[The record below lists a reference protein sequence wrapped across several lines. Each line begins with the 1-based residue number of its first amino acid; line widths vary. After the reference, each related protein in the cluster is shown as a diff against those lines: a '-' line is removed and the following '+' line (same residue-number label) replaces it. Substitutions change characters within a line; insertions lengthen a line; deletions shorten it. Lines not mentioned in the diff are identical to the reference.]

1 MSLIPERQIGRPRF
15 EKISGVYLIQAG
27 NACYV
32 GSSADVHRRIK
43 RQKTELL
50 RGIHHNR
57 ELQTAFRLTPDVCG
71 YLLEAVRGGR
81 QELVDAEDKWY
92 REVRGSGHNI
102 VNDFAPADLISAFEK
117 RIPLAHRESWKK
129 QISDT
134 LTGVYAGEKNPFYG
148 KKHSEEFIERSRV
161 EHRKHIAT
169 EETKELMRSA
179 HKGRKIDLDTIEKR
193 QVSRTEGG
201 KHYLTKGAFVGCDDS
216 GREKVRF
223 GSIKEF
229 LAAGFCRSPLY
240 KNMRE
245 NTPYRDLYWH
255 KEV

>member
-1 MSLIPERQIGRPRF
+1 
-15 EKISGVYLIQAG
+15 
-27 NACYV
+27 
-32 GSSADVHRRIK
+32 
-43 RQKTELL
+43 
-50 RGIHHNR
+50 
-57 ELQTAFRLTPDVCG
+57 
-71 YLLEAVRGGR
+71 VRGGR

-134 LTGVYAGEKNPFYG
+134 LTGAYAGEKNPFYG
-148 KKHSEEFIERSRV
+148 KNHSEEFIERSRIA
-161 EHRKHIAT
+161 HRKYVVR
-169 EETKELMRSA
+169 EETKELMRQA

-193 QVSRTEGG
+193 QKTRTAGG
-201 KHYLTKGAFVGCDDS
+201 KPYVTYGDFVGCDS
-216 GREKVRF
+216 NGVEQVRF
-223 GSIKEF
+223 GSIKDF
-229 LAAGFCRSPLY
+229 MDAGFCRGPLY

>member
-1 MSLIPERQIGRPRF
+1 
-15 EKISGVYLIQAG
+15 LIQAG

-50 RGIHHNR
+50 RGVRHNR
-57 ELQTAFRLTPDVCG
+57 ELQTAFRMMPDVCG

-117 RIPLAHRESWKK
+117 RIPLAHKESWKR

-134 LTGVYAGEKNPFYG
+134 LTGAYAGEKNPFFG
-148 KKHSEEFIERSRV
+148 KNHSEEFIERSRV
-161 EHRKHIAT
+161 AHRKHIAT
-169 EETKELMRSA
+169 EETKELMRKA
-179 HKGRKIDLDTIEKR
+179 REGTKIDPATIAKR
-193 QVSRTEGG
+193 QESRTSGG
-201 KHYLTKGAFVGCDDS
+201 KPYFIKGDFVGCDDL
-216 GREKVRF
+216 GVEKVRF
-223 GSIKEF
+223 GSIKEI
-229 LAAGFCRSPLY
+229 LAAGFCKGPLY